1 MIVKKKAQSARTN
14 ERIASKIKQAM
25 EVKRE
30 ASKARKAEE
39 PKAGT
44 KAEVAKGS
52 GGNSKWMAELAR

>member
-30 ASKARKAEE
+30 SSKPKKADETKFNK
-39 PKAGT
+39 KADVT
-44 KAEVAKGS
+44 KASE
-52 GGNSKWMAELAR
+52 GNSRWMGELAR